1 MFKAQFKTRTPFEK
15 WTTLGSYGTESQA
28 INAALTKKRA
38 GAVLVR
44 VVNKA
49 GNVVYTG

>member
-38 GAVLVR
+38 GAILVR
-44 VVNKA
+44 VVNKS
-49 GNVVYTG
+49 GNVVYSG